1 MVKRR
6 LVLRIATGTLRAELL
21 VRGRP
26 DWVAES
32 TFANEED
39 LEEAIAQLAT
49 ELPEHRRIL
58 TDIALAPPLA
68 QLRKHVDLPPVRRER
83 MLERIVAAQSN
94 RFFRRNGHPLATAV
108 CRSRRRWWSRRPVQ
122 VEVRAAAVE
131 QRWLDAIGTGLESAG
146 LVEHSIAVSTSPD
159 GPRFRSP
166 QFHRTRIRSVG
177 RQTRLF
183 LILALLSWVMAA
195 AVAGLRFRQTAMTL
209 RSEIERLRTPAAAA
223 ANARRALDQ
232 ARAAT
237 DSVVA
242 ARRATERALQKV
254 ATLTTA
260 VPDSAFLASLE
271 WNENGGSLTG
281 AALHAVAVVAGLE
294 HAGVEQ
300 PRLTGT
306 PVSERAAGVSR
317 ERFVIRFGS
326 ADEEAR

>member
-6 LVLRIATGTLRAELL
+6 LVLQIATGTLRAELL
-21 VRGRP
+21 VRGKP

-58 TDIALAPPLA
+58 TDIVLAPPLA

-83 MLERIVAAQSN
+83 MLERIVATQSN
-94 RFFRRNGHPLATAV
+94 RFFRRNGHPLTTAV

-209 RSEIERLRTPAAAA
+209 RSEIERLRAPAAAA

-232 ARAAT
+232 ARAAL
-237 DSVVA
+237 DSVAA
-242 ARRATERALQKV
+242 ARRSTAQALEAV

-260 VPDSAFLASLE
+260 IPDSAFLASLE

-281 AALHAVAVVAGLE
+281 AARHAVDVVAGLE
-294 HAGVEQ
+294 HAGVIQ
-300 PRLTGT
+300 PRLEGT
-306 PVSERAAGVSR
+306 PVSERTDAGSR
-317 ERFVIRFGS
+317 ERFVIRFGP
-326 ADEEAR
+326 AGVEAP